1 MKKPIP
7 INKDFFSMGMTERER
22 HFIALVRTYSK
33 TSIELGEI
41 VGIIKRYILESFQTD
56 INKLVKLIIE
66 DRNHGK

>member
-41 VGIIKRYILESFQTD
+41 VGIIKRYVLESFQTD

>member
-7 INKDFFSMGMTERER
+7 INKNFFSMCMTERER

-41 VGIIKRYILESFQTD
+41 IGIIKHYFLESFQDD
-56 INKLVKLIIE
+56 INSLNKLRK
-66 DRNHGK
+66 

>member
-7 INKDFFSMGMTERER
+7 INKDFFFMGMTERER
-22 HFIALVRTYSK
+22 HFIALVRAYFK
-33 TSIELGEI
+33 TSVELGEI
-41 VGIIKRYILESFQTD
+41 LGIIKRYVLESFQTD

>member
-1 MKKPIP
+1 
-7 INKDFFSMGMTERER
+7 MGMTERER

-41 VGIIKRYILESFQTD
+41 VGIIKRYVLESFQTD

>member
-1 MKKPIP
+1 
-7 INKDFFSMGMTERER
+7 MGMTERER

-41 VGIIKRYILESFQTD
+41 VGIIKRYVLESFQTD

-66 DRNHGK
+66 DRNHGKGK